1 MSAIVGEL
9 ALAAAAIFAG
19 IAFYI
24 SAAEHPA
31 RMQADAQAALQQWKP
46 AYQRG
51 AAIQA
56 PLAIVGFLLGAIA
69 FWQSGDWRWLAG
81 ALAMIANWP
90 YTLILIKPV
99 NDRLLGI
106 DQAAAGSESRALLA
120 RWGRLHAGRTALG
133 AVALLVF
140 LWALP

>member
-1 MSAIVGEL
+1 MVGEL
-9 ALAAAAIFAG
+9 ALISAAIFAG
-19 IAFYI
+19 IAFYV

-31 RMQADAQAALQQWKP
+31 RLRTTDDAALQQWKP
-46 AYQRG
+46 AYKRG

-56 PLAIVGFLLGAIA
+56 PLAIVGFLLGAVM

-90 YTLILIKPV
+90 YTLIVIKPV

-106 DQAAAGSESRALLA
+106 DPAQAWPESRALLE

-133 AVALLVF
+133 AVATIAF
-140 LWALP
+140 LWALL

>member
-1 MSAIVGEL
+1 MVVGIL
-9 ALAAAAIFAG
+9 ALVSAAIFAG
-19 IAFYI
+19 VAFYV

-31 RMQADAQAALQQWKP
+31 RLRTADGAALQQWKP
-46 AYQRG
+46 SYKRG

-56 PLAIVGFLLGAIA
+56 PLAIAGFLLGAMA

-90 YTLILIKPV
+90 YTLIVIKPV

-106 DQAAAGSESRALLA
+106 DPAQAGTESRALLE
-120 RWGRLHAGRTALG
+120 RWGHLHAGRTALG
-133 AVALLVF
+133 AVATIAF
-140 LWALP
+140 LWALL